1 MTGKLPDALHKMGLC
16 LQRLAESDIVF
27 VNTVRFAKHA
37 MVNFGAALRMCK
49 TTGEFKSEDWIKK
62 VTIEAFEA
70 ADFYFDKILPQ
81 IEDYTQ
87 RTLQAEAFAQ
97 DLCWQPCHELIVKVD
112 QLVTHLCLD
121 HITDLLR
128 RKEPNLCDSYL
139 QRMLMSLTRA
149 EEHFA
154 MQPHQDE
161 SIGRDL
167 KLLRSDFQTSKDLT
181 EAWQSLDAGYLITN
195 YAMKE
200 MDSRDI
206 QSAMNLAWNAR
217 DKFKDSEHLSEGLVD
232 EIKFK
237 SQTAQAFLFLNIFK
251 NEKKPKKIY

>member
-1 MTGKLPDALHKMGLC
+1 MGLC
-16 LQRLAESDIVF
+16 WQRQAESAEILADA
-27 VNTVRFAKHA
+27 VRFAKHA
-37 MVNFGAALRMCK
+37 IVNFGTALRMCK
-49 TTGEFKSEDWIKK
+49 VIGEFKSEDWIKK
-62 VTIEAFEA
+62 VTKEAFEA

-81 IEDYTQ
+81 IENFTQ
-87 RTLQAEAFAQ
+87 RSLQAAAYAQ
-97 DLCWQPCHELIVKVD
+97 ELSWQPCHELIVKVD
-112 QLVTHLCLD
+112 QLVAHLCLD
-121 HITDLLR
+121 YISDLLR
-128 RKEPNLCDSYL
+128 RKEHSLCESYL

-154 MQPHQDE
+154 IQSHRDDTF
-161 SIGRDL
+161 GRDL

-237 SQTAQAFLFLNIFK
+237 SQTAQAFVFLNIFK